1 MKIQSNIEK
10 VISIQVEEDSIDL
23 LNLLLPNLE
32 ELYSG
37 CTFLL
42 YFNPKCSI
50 ANWEKISLKLNTAQN
65 KKSTPNYPSNGGIY
79 VPPFQHYFIYENGEI
94 TSKPFS
100 KNPLLDNYDFYVSL
114 LKGFGSNLFG
124 IILGTSLN
132 QIQGIDLLPQS
143 NSFAY
148 AVKLEGNSNLVVQSN
163 LLSNKANT
171 NLSINKLF
179 DALNDFLKFQNPI
192 QTEETS
198 EIITSKEK
206 NEKGGLL
213 ENSALLFE
221 NTFNEN
227 SNCLMILKVDEIS
240 NTQEIAHINWAF
252 EKLTGYKP
260 EDLLGKSPN
269 ILTGIE
275 TDIKELIRLEEH
287 YKKGIPGTF
296 NLLNYKKDGKSFWN
310 KLTITPLKNEHG
322 KISHWLGSILDITLI
337 KKQQNDLIASENKF
351 RNLVQNASLGILM
364 IGKKGFVFV
373 NETICNL
380 TQYDETELYHIPIQN
395 IIHPGDLTQFI
406 QKLDDLMTGLVQE
419 TNQEIRLISKS
430 GDIIHID
437 IFGSKT
443 LFQGEP
449 TMMGSV
455 IDRTNKKLSEEKI
468 RKFSHAIQ
476 QSGTSIIITDL
487 DGNIEYVNPAFTK
500 ASGYT
505 EVEVIGKNPRILKS
519 GLSAPETH
527 NNLWEKLKNNEQWK
541 GIFCNKRKNGEL
553 YFEQATI
560 SPVFDKEGNKTNY
573 IGVKE
578 DITQLIE
585 LEKEKEK
592 LVDELMKNYKDL
604 KQFSFIIS
612 HNLRAPLSNLLGI
625 IDLVDPNTIND
636 ETLSTLFNGFKKST
650 LKLDETVNDLNKSLV
665 LRETTLNKYEPIN
678 FEEIIEKVK
687 TNLSTQILNSN
698 ANIIC
703 SFTLLSDNFLL
714 IKSYLENIFLNLIA
728 NAIKFSKPNISPKIE
743 ITTFMVKNNLHLQ
756 IKDNGIGMDINKVKD
771 RLFGL
776 YQKFSKESN
785 SKGLGLYLVKSHV
798 LAMNGK
804 ITAKS
809 EIGEGTTFEI
819 IFER

>member
-1 MKIQSNIEK
+1 VKIQSNIEK
-10 VISIQVEEDSIDL
+10 VISIQVEEDSMDL

-32 ELYSG
+32 DLYSG

-42 YFNPKCSI
+42 YIDPNCRA
-50 ANWEKISLKLNTAQN
+50 ANWDKFSLKLNSAQN
-65 KKSTPNYPSNGGIY
+65 KNCTPNNQRNGGIY
-79 VPPFQHYFIYENGEI
+79 LPPFQHYFIYENGEI
-94 TSKPFS
+94 ISKPFS
-100 KNPLLDNYDFYVSL
+100 NSPILDNYHYYVSL
-114 LKGFGSNLFG
+114 LKRFGSNLLG
-124 IILGTSLN
+124 IILGKSLKHL
-132 QIQGIDLLPQS
+132 QGIELLPQS
-143 NSFAY
+143 NSQAY
-148 AVKLEGNSNLVVQSN
+148 ALKLEGDSNLVVQGG
-163 LLSNKANT
+163 LLSNKTET
-171 NLSINKLF
+171 NLSINQLLDRLHGF
-179 DALNDFLKFQNPI
+179 LNFQNPI
-192 QTEETS
+192 QSYETN
-198 EIITSKEK
+198 ETIDSKGT
-206 NEKGGLL
+206 NEFGSYL
-213 ENSALLFE
+213 ENNATLFE
-221 NTFNEN
+221 NSFIEN

-240 NTQEIAHINWAF
+240 YTQEIAHVNKAF
-252 EKLTGYKP
+252 ENLTGYKK

-287 YKKGIPGTF
+287 YKKGRTGTF
-296 NLLNYKKDGKSFWN
+296 ELLNYKKDGKSFWN
-310 KLTITPLKNEHG
+310 KLTITPIKNELG
-322 KISHWLGSILDITLI
+322 KTSHWLGSTLDITLI

-351 RNLVQNASLGILM
+351 RNLVQNTSLGIVM

-380 TQYDETELYHIPIQN
+380 TQYDETELYHLPIQN
-395 IIHPGDLTQFI
+395 IIHPNDLTKFI
-406 QKLDDLMTGLVQE
+406 QKLDDLMMGIIQE
-419 TNQEIRLISKS
+419 THQEIRLISKS
-430 GDIIHID
+430 GDILLID

-449 TMMGSV
+449 TMMGSI
-455 IDRTNKKLSEEKI
+455 IDRTNKQKSEEKI

-476 QSGTSIIITDL
+476 QSGTSIIITNL
-487 DGNIEYVNPAFTK
+487 EGNIEYVNPAFTK
-500 ASGYT
+500 SSGYS

-519 GLSAPETH
+519 GLSAPGTH
-527 NNLWEKLKNNEQWK
+527 ANLWEKLNNNEQWK

-625 IDLVDPNTIND
+625 IDLVDPNLIND
-636 ETLSTLFNGFKKST
+636 ETLSTLFEGFKKST

-665 LRETTLNKYEPIN
+665 LRENSISKYEPLHLD
-678 FEEIIEKVK
+678 EIVEKVK
-687 TNLSTQILNSN
+687 INLSTQILNSG
-698 ANIIC
+698 AKIIC
-703 SFTLLSDNFLL
+703 SFSVDDNFLL
-714 IKSYLENIFLNLIA
+714 INSYLENIFLNLVS
-728 NAIKFSKPNISPKIE
+728 NAIKFSKPGISPQIE
-743 ITTFMVKNNLHLQ
+743 ITGFMVKDNLHLQ
-756 IKDNGIGMDINKVKD
+756 FKDNGIGMDINKVKD

-776 YQKFSKESN
+776 YQKFSKESK

-809 EIGEGTTFEI
+809 EIGIGTTFEI